1 MTGGGTLP
9 EGIIEIKSADTGGV
23 SIPSVQLTNK
33 LIGGKAYIITAI
45 GYNTDGIFARVPSVQ
60 NFWGIAKL
68 QVDSSKDD
76 TLTNMTNEAN
86 GATLIMA
93 YTKSTNTL
101 TITSD
106 VAVFNVNYM
115 IVVVCEYH
123 E

>member
-1 MTGGGTLP
+1 M
-9 EGIIEIKSADTGGV
+9 
-23 SIPSVQLTNK
+23 QLTNK